1 MSQTFVMDSRL
12 PVSANQSEDDPN
24 HPKNVAKNAAMVSAQ
39 ANADTKYDIYPPPRV
54 AGFVDYGTHTPWKT
68 TKQIEKV
75 TTIAA
80 FIAIVVAF
88 FVALKSQTMFIK
100 LGAAI
105 ILIMSL
111 NYIVGKIEKRTVYN
125 FESREAI

>member
-1 MSQTFVMDSRL
+1 MSQTFVVDSRL
-12 PVSANQSEDDPN
+12 PVSENQSEDDPN

-54 AGFVDYGTHTPWKT
+54 AGFVDYGTHNSWKT

-88 FVALKSQTMFIK
+88 FVALKSQIFFIK
-100 LGAAI
+100 LGAAVV
-105 ILIMSL
+105 LIMSL

>member
-12 PVSANQSEDDPN
+12 PVSENQSEDDPN

-54 AGFVDYGTHTPWKT
+54 AGFVDYGTHNPWKT

-88 FVALKSQTMFIK
+88 FIALKSQTMFIK